1 MSKLFNTVAFRLAAG
16 YAFLVI
22 GAVALISALL
32 YWCTV
37 GVLDRQI
44 DAKVVAISNRLVR
57 QTEANGTAALQTE
70 IQQLLTDNI
79 DQDTEDYLLLDADG
93 KKIIGNLAIWPVK
106 RLELGKILDLKV
118 TRNNRPSHSRVIL
131 AALPD
136 GSTLIVG
143 RDLEDRQEIKTL
155 IVRALCIGGAG
166 SILVTIAGA
175 ILFRR
180 QLEQRIGT
188 IRHMVLDIE
197 AGDLSRRIP
206 VSDSNDEFSRLNR
219 ELNHLL
225 DQIQHLMMGVQDVSN
240 AIAHDLRTPLGRIRN
255 LLEESIRCG
264 TSLEK
269 VTDRAVTAIQ
279 AIDDVIAIFDKLLQI
294 AEAEAGTRRQ
304 SFQPVSLRE
313 IVTDIADLYDATAEE
328 KGSRLLVEIVGE
340 PVAIGDKDLLAS
352 ATANLV
358 DNALKYAGDNA
369 KVRVKALREE
379 EHVSIVV
386 QDDGPGIPVEEQAK
400 VLTRFYRID
409 RSRSQPGNGLG
420 LTIVKAICHLHGGT
434 LSLKGG
440 IPGLIVR
447 IDLPRAD
454 ISTLPNSN
462 LLRQD
467 KMITANPSVSTGTTV
482 ARLRDVEAC
491 LVHRLLVLW
500 QRRFRCCWC
509 CSCS

>member
-1 MSKLFNTVAFRLAAG
+1 MSKLLNRVAFRLAAG

-22 GAVALISALL
+22 AAVALISALL
-32 YWCTV
+32 YWSTV

-44 DAKVVAISNRLVR
+44 DAKLLAISNQLVS
-57 QTEANGTAALQTE
+57 QGEANGVTALQTK

-79 DQDTEDYLLLDADG
+79 DRDTEDYLLLDANG
-93 KKIIGNLAIWPVK
+93 KKIIGNLAVLPAKQLGI
-106 RLELGKILDLKV
+106 GKIFDLKV
-118 TRNNRPSHSRVIL
+118 IRNNRLSDSRVLL
-131 AALPD
+131 ADLPD
-136 GSTLIVG
+136 GSQLIVG
-143 RDLEDRQEIKTL
+143 RDLEDRREINAL

-166 SILVTIAGA
+166 SVLLAVVGA

-206 VSDSNDEFSRLNR
+206 VSDSNDEFSSLSR

-225 DQIQHLMMGVQDVSN
+225 DRIQHLMMGVQDVSN

-255 LLEESIRCG
+255 LLEESVRSG
-264 TSLEK
+264 TSVEK
-269 VTDRAVTAIQ
+269 ITDRASTAIQ
-279 AIDDVIAIFDKLLQI
+279 AIDDLIAIFDKLLQI

-313 IVTDIADLYDATAEE
+313 IVTDVVDLYDATAEE
-328 KGSRLLVEIVGE
+328 KGAKLFVEIVGE
-340 PVAIGDKDLLAS
+340 PIAIGDKDLLAS

-369 KVRVKALREE
+369 KVQVKALREE
-379 EHVSIVV
+379 KHVSIVV
-386 QDDGPGIPVEEQAK
+386 QDDGPGIPSEEQAK

-409 RSRSQPGNGLG
+409 RSRSLPGNGLG

-434 LSLKGG
+434 LSLENAV
-440 IPGLIVR
+440 PGLVVR
-447 IDLPRAD
+447 IDLPRAEVR
-454 ISTLPNSN
+454 TLPNSN
-462 LLRQD
+462 LVRRD
-467 KMITANPSVSTGTTV
+467 KIATANPSVSTG
-482 ARLRDVEAC
+482 
-491 LVHRLLVLW
+491 LVRP
-500 QRRFRCCWC
+500 
-509 CSCS
+509 S